1 MQDKRYIFCGN
12 ASAQGISEDPARDLR
27 LRLSGKEGKGNITL
41 RIEDV
46 HRKMFQ
52 PVPALFND
60 LLEVATYVYSADQII
75 RRGADDVDTFGD
87 GWRRDLHFVVPV
99 RNPDFWNSPQVRD
112 VLCSTL
118 GFLSDD
124 QYQFD
129 FVKLDQEHPFQE
141 YLGFDDTQQV
151 YRKPEQVVM
160 FSGGLDSLAGAID
173 EVVNQK
179 RRVILVTHKATSKLN
194 KRHRTLEQMLAEKA
208 GENAPPRISV
218 RVHKI
223 KELNHEYT
231 QRSRSFLYVSIGATI
246 AQMLGLRSVRF
257 YENGVISLNLP
268 VCAQVVGGRA
278 TRTTHPRVMRGFQD
292 IVSLVAGEPFTIENP
307 YIWKTKA
314 DVVKVITDAGCHD
327 LIKHSMTCTHT
338 WEMTNQHTHCGGCSQ
353 CIDRRFA
360 VLAAKADQHDPTEHY
375 KFDVFT
381 QSRDAQDQK
390 KNVDKIMAAAY
401 LERANQVNGLTDVA
415 QFVSSYPDVG
425 RVFKYLNYNSAGQA
439 AQRVFDLYKRH
450 ANEVMGAL
458 DELLSRHSKEIR
470 ERTLPGDCLLQTAY
484 QANSVISMPAVVSA
498 EKLPDNIFRKRGGV
512 WEARFQG
519 RGRHTILIQGVDK
532 GAEYINLLLAF
543 PDRETSVFE
552 IVCGSE
558 IGAVESAANT
568 GLDHDDIE
576 EGYQVSNGV
585 PLGDAG
591 VVADRKAIQQYRGR
605 YNDLISEKADAEADG
620 DHERLEEIQ
629 IEMAQLVAA
638 VTGAQ
643 GKGGKLRRVADRRK
657 NVRDAFRNA
666 VDRAIKQ
673 IEKYDKP
680 LAEHLKA
687 SIKHGNEVV
696 YRPEMSITWDV
707 RPIANT

>member
-1 MQDKRYIFCGN
+1 MQNKRYILCGN
-12 ASAQGISEDPARDLR
+12 ASAKGISEDPTHDLR

-52 PVPALFND
+52 PVPMLFND
-60 LLEVATYVYSADQII
+60 LLEIATYVYSADQVI

-99 RNPDFWNSPQVRD
+99 RDPDFWNSSQVREA
-112 VLCSTL
+112 LCSTL

-129 FVKLDQEHPFQE
+129 FVKLDQDHPFQG
-141 YLGFDDTQQV
+141 YLGFDDTQQM

-179 RRVILVTHKATSKLN
+179 RRVLLVTHKATSKLN
-194 KRHRTLEQMLAEKA
+194 KRYQTLEQMLAEKA
-208 GENAPPRISV
+208 DGNAPPRISV
-218 RVHKI
+218 RVHKT

-246 AQMLGLRSVRF
+246 ARMLGLSSVRF

-278 TRTTHPRVMRGFQD
+278 TRTTHPRVMKGFQD
-292 IVSLVAGEPFTIENP
+292 IISLVAGEPFTVENP

-360 VLAAKADQHDPTEHY
+360 VLAANADQHDSVEHY

-381 QSRDAQDQK
+381 QSRDPEDKK
-390 KNVDKIMAAAY
+390 KNVEKIMAAAY
-401 LERANQVNGLTDVA
+401 LERANQVKNLADVT

-425 RVFKYLNYNSAGQA
+425 RVFKFLGGDAGQA

-458 DELLSRHSKEIR
+458 DVLLSRHSKGIR
-470 ERTLPGDCLLQTAY
+470 ERTLPGDCLLRTAY
-484 QANSVISMPAVVSA
+484 ESGSTISMSSVVSV
-498 EKLPDNIFRKRGGV
+498 EKQPENFFRKRGAV
-512 WEARFQG
+512 WETRFQG
-519 RGRHTILIQGVDK
+519 RNTIHLLNVDK

-543 PDRETSVFE
+543 PDQETSVYE
-552 IVCGSE
+552 IVCGHAL
-558 IGAVESAANT
+558 GFDGAANY
-568 GLDHDDIE
+568 GLEHDDIA
-576 EGYQVSNGV
+576 EGFQVTTGA

-591 VVADRKAIQQYRGR
+591 VAVDRKALTQYKAQFQT
-605 YNDLISEKADAEADG
+605 LATEKAEAEEDG
-620 DHERLEEIQ
+620 DHQRVQEIED
-629 IEMAQLVAA
+629 EMAQIADEI
-638 VTGAQ
+638 TGGT
-643 GKGGKLRRVADRRK
+643 GKSGKLRKAGDKRK

-666 VDRAIKQ
+666 VNRAIKQ

-680 LAEHLKA
+680 LANHLKA
-687 SIKHGNEVV
+687 SITHSNEVV
-696 YRPEMSITWDV
+696 YRPGVPITWDV
-707 RPIANT
+707 RPIVNA

>member
-1 MQDKRYIFCGN
+1 MQNKRYVLCGN
-12 ASAQGISEDPARDLR
+12 ASAKGISEDPTHDLR

-52 PVPALFND
+52 PVPVLFND
-60 LLEVATYVYSADQII
+60 LLEIATYVYSADQVI

-99 RNPDFWNSPQVRD
+99 RDPDFWNSSRVRE

-124 QYQFD
+124 EYQFD
-129 FVKLDQEHPFQE
+129 FVKLDQDHPFQD
-141 YLGFDDTQQV
+141 YLGFDDTQQM

-179 RRVILVTHKATSKLN
+179 RRVLLVTHKATSKLN
-194 KRHRTLEQMLAEKA
+194 KRYQTLEQLLAEKA
-208 GENAPPRISV
+208 DGNAPPRISV
-218 RVHKI
+218 RVHKT

-246 AQMLGLRSVRF
+246 AKMLGLNSVRF

-278 TRTTHPRVMRGFQD
+278 TRTTHPRVMKGFQD
-292 IVSLVAGEPFTIENP
+292 IISLVAGESFTVENP

-314 DVVKVITDAGCHD
+314 DVVKVITDAGCQD

-360 VLAAKADQHDPTEHY
+360 VLAANADQHDPAEQY

-381 QSRDAQDQK
+381 QSRNAEDKK
-390 KNVDKIMAAAY
+390 KNVEKIMAAAY
-401 LERANQVNGLTDVA
+401 LERANQVKNLTDLT

-425 RVFKYLNYNSAGQA
+425 RVFKFLNGDTGQA

-450 ANEVMGAL
+450 ADEVMGAL
-458 DELLSRHSKEIR
+458 DELLKRHSKEIR
-470 ERTLPGDCLLQTAY
+470 ERTLPGDCLLRTAY
-484 QANSVISMPAVVSA
+484 ESGSTISMSSVISV
-498 EKLPDNIFRKRGGV
+498 EKLPENFFRKRGAV
-512 WEARFQG
+512 WETRFQG
-519 RGRHTILIQGVDK
+519 RNTIHLLNVDK

-543 PDRETSVFE
+543 PDRETSVYE
-552 IVCGSE
+552 VAVGS
-558 IGAVESAANT
+558 AVNAIDLPANS
-568 GLDHDDIE
+568 GVAQEEIE
-576 EGYQVSNGV
+576 EGFQVTQGA

-591 VVADRKAIQQYRGR
+591 DVADRRALNECKQQAHELFG
-605 YNDLISEKADAEADG
+605 EMEEARERG
-620 DHERLEEIQ
+620 DHARIEEIEK
-629 IEMAQLVAA
+629 EMAALLKYIES
-638 VTGAQ
+638 
-643 GKGGKLRRVADRRK
+643 GKGLGGRQRKTGDKRK

-673 IEKYDKP
+673 VEKYDKP
-680 LAEHLKA
+680 LAQHLKD
-687 SIKHGNEVV
+687 SIKLGNEAV
-696 YRPEMSITWDV
+696 YRPGMPITWDV
-707 RPIANT
+707 RPIVNS

>member
-1 MQDKRYIFCGN
+1 MQSKRYILCGN
-12 ASAQGISEDPARDLR
+12 VSAQGISEDPSRDLR
-27 LRLSGKEGKGNITL
+27 LRLSGKTGHGNITL

-46 HRKMFQ
+46 HSKMFRS
-52 PVPALFND
+52 VPPKFHD
-60 LLEVATYVYSADQII
+60 LLEIAAYVYSADQVIK
-75 RRGADDVDTFGD
+75 RGADDVDSFGD

-99 RNPDFWNSPQVRD
+99 RNPDFWSSPEVQD
-112 VLCSTL
+112 TLCSTL

-129 FVKLDQEHPFQE
+129 FVQLEQDHQFQE
-141 YLGFDDTQQV
+141 YLEFNDTQQM
-151 YRKPEQVVM
+151 YGMPEQVVM

-179 RRVILVTHKATSKLN
+179 RRVVLVTHKSTSKLN
-194 KRHRTLEQMLAEKA
+194 KRHKTLEDMLAEKA
-208 GENAPPRISV
+208 GDNVPHRITV
-218 RVHKI
+218 RVHKT

-231 QRSRSFLYVSIGATI
+231 QRSRSFLYMSIGATI
-246 AQMLGLRSVRF
+246 AKMLRLNSVRF

-278 TRTTHPRVMRGFQD
+278 TRTTHPKVMKGFQE
-292 IVSLVAGEPFTIENP
+292 IITLVAGEPFTIENP

-314 DVVKVITDAGCHD
+314 DVVKVITNSGCED

-338 WEMTNQHTHCGGCSQ
+338 WEMSNEHTHCGGCSQ

-360 VLAAKADQHDPTEHY
+360 VLAADADQHDPVAHY

-381 QSRDAQDQK
+381 QSRDK
-390 KNVDKIMAAAY
+390 GEDKIMAAAY
-401 LERANQVNGLTDVA
+401 LERANQVKNLTDVS

-450 ANEVMGAL
+450 AKEVMGAV
-458 DELLSRHSKEIR
+458 DELLSRHRTAIR
-470 ERTLPGDCLLQTAY
+470 ERTLPGDCLLQTVY

-498 EKLPDNIFRKRGGV
+498 EKQPENFFRKRGAV
-512 WEARFQG
+512 WETRFQG
-519 RGRHTILIQGVDK
+519 RNTICLLNVDR

-543 PDRETSVFE
+543 PDRETSVYE
-552 IVCGSE
+552 IACG
-558 IGAVESAANT
+558 SAANAIDLPANT
-568 GLDHDDIE
+568 GVAPEEIE
-576 EGYQVSNGV
+576 DGYQIVTGA
-585 PLGDAG
+585 PLTDAG
-591 VVADRKAIQQYRGR
+591 DVADRQALREWQQRAHELLGEI
-605 YNDLISEKADAEADG
+605 DEARDSG
-620 DHERLEEIQ
+620 DHVRVEEIHV
-629 IEMAQLVAA
+629 EMAFLTKALE
-638 VTGAQ
+638 G
-643 GKGGKLRRVADRRK
+643 GKGLGGRQRRAGDKRK

-687 SIKHGNEVV
+687 SIKHGNDVG
-696 YRPEMSITWDV
+696 YRPGMSITWEV
-707 RPIANT
+707 RPIVNV

>member
-1 MQDKRYIFCGN
+1 MQSKRYVLCGN
-12 ASAQGISEDPARDLR
+12 VSAKGISEDPSRDLR
-27 LRLSGKEGKGNITL
+27 LRLSGKTGHGNITL

-46 HRKMFQ
+46 HSKMFRS
-52 PVPALFND
+52 VPPKFHD
-60 LLEVATYVYSADQII
+60 LLEIATYVYSADQVIK
-75 RRGADDVDTFGD
+75 RGADDVDSFGD

-99 RNPDFWNSPQVRD
+99 RNPDFWNSPEVQD
-112 VLCSTL
+112 TLCSTL

-129 FVKLDQEHPFQE
+129 FVQLEQDHQFQE
-141 YLGFDDTQQV
+141 YLEFNDTQQM
-151 YRKPEQVVM
+151 YGMPEQVVM

-179 RRVILVTHKATSKLN
+179 RRVVLVTHKSTSKLN
-194 KRHRTLEQMLAEKA
+194 KRHKTLEDMLAEKA
-208 GENAPPRISV
+208 GDNVPHRITV
-218 RVHKI
+218 RVHKT

-231 QRSRSFLYVSIGATI
+231 QRSRSFLYMSIGATI
-246 AQMLGLRSVRF
+246 AKMLRLNSVRF

-278 TRTTHPRVMRGFQD
+278 TRTTHPKVMKGFQE
-292 IVSLVAGEPFTIENP
+292 IITLVAGEPFTIENP

-314 DVVKVITDAGCHD
+314 DVVKVITNSGCED

-338 WEMTNQHTHCGGCSQ
+338 WEMSNEHTHCGGCSQ

-360 VLAAKADQHDPTEHY
+360 VLAADADQHDPVAHY

-381 QSRDAQDQK
+381 QSRDK
-390 KNVDKIMAAAY
+390 GEDKIMAAAY
-401 LERANQVNGLTDVA
+401 LERANQVKNLTDVS

-450 ANEVMGAL
+450 AKEVMGAV
-458 DELLSRHSKEIR
+458 DELLSRHRTAIR
-470 ERTLPGDCLLQTAY
+470 ERTLPGDCLLQTVY
-484 QANSVISMPAVVSA
+484 QANSVISMPAVISA
-498 EKLPDNIFRKRGGV
+498 EKQPENFFRKRGAV
-512 WEARFQG
+512 WETRFQG
-519 RGRHTILIQGVDK
+519 RNTICLLNVDR

-543 PDRETSVFE
+543 PDREASVYE
-552 IVCGSE
+552 IACG
-558 IGAVESAANT
+558 SAANAIDLPANT
-568 GLDHDDIE
+568 GVAPEEIE
-576 EGYQVSNGV
+576 DGYQIVTGA
-585 PLGDAG
+585 PLTDAG
-591 VVADRKAIQQYRGR
+591 DVADRQALREWQQRAHELLGEI
-605 YNDLISEKADAEADG
+605 DEARDSG
-620 DHERLEEIQ
+620 DHVRVEEIHV
-629 IEMAQLVAA
+629 EMAFLTKALE
-638 VTGAQ
+638 G
-643 GKGGKLRRVADRRK
+643 GKGLGGRQRRAGDKRK

-696 YRPEMSITWDV
+696 YRPEMSITWEV
-707 RPIANT
+707 RPIVNV

>member
-1 MQDKRYIFCGN
+1 MQDKRYVLCGN
-12 ASAQGISEDPARDLR
+12 ASAKGISEDPSRDLR
-27 LRLSGKEGKGNITL
+27 LRLSGKTGQGNITL

-46 HRKMFQ
+46 HRKMFRS
-52 PVPALFND
+52 VPPLFHD
-60 LLEVATYVYSADQII
+60 LLELATYVYSADQVI
-75 RRGADDVDTFGD
+75 RRGADDVDSFGD

-99 RNPDFWNSPQVRD
+99 RNPDFWNGEQVQE

-124 QYQFD
+124 QYRFD
-129 FVKLDQEHPFQE
+129 FVKLDQDHQFQD
-141 YLGFDDTQQV
+141 YLEFNDTQQI
-151 YRKPEQVVM
+151 YGMPEQVVM

-179 RRVILVTHKATSKLN
+179 RRVLLVTHKSTSKLN
-194 KRHRTLEQMLAEKA
+194 KRHRTLEDMLAEKA
-208 GENAPPRISV
+208 GDNVPHRITV
-218 RVHKI
+218 RVHKT

-246 AQMLGLRSVRF
+246 ARMLSLKSVRF

-278 TRTTHPRVMRGFQD
+278 TRTTHPRVMKGFQD
-292 IVSLVAGEPFTIENP
+292 LLSLVAGEPFTVENL

-360 VLAAKADQHDPTEHY
+360 VLAAKADQHDPAEHY

-401 LERANQVNGLTDVA
+401 LERANQVKGLTDVA
-415 QFVSSYPDVG
+415 QFVTSYPDVG
-425 RVFKYLNYNSAGQA
+425 RVFKYLNYDKAGQA

-458 DELLSRHSKEIR
+458 DDLLSRYSKEIR
-470 ERTLPGDCLLQTAY
+470 ERTLPGDCLLRTAY
-484 QANSVISMPAVVSA
+484 ESGSVVSMPAAVSA
-498 EKLPDNIFRKRGGV
+498 EKQPENFFRKRGGV
-512 WEARFQG
+512 WEARFN
-519 RGRHTILIQGVDK
+519 RGNTIHIINVDK
-532 GAEYINLLLAF
+532 GSEYINLLLAH
-543 PDRETSVFE
+543 PGREASVYE
-552 IVCGSE
+552 VVCGYALGVADTVS
-558 IGAVESAANT
+558 S
-568 GLDHDDIE
+568 GLEHDDID
-576 EGYQVSNGV
+576 EGFQVTTGA

-591 VVADRKAIQQYRGR
+591 VVVDRKAIEQYRAK
-605 YNDLISEKADAEADG
+605 YQSLVTEKAEAEEDG
-620 DHERLEEIQ
+620 DHERVEEIDV
-629 IEMAQLVAA
+629 EMAQIADA
-638 VTGAQ
+638 ITGGTA
-643 GKGGKLRRVADRRK
+643 KGGKLRKAGDKRK
-657 NVRDAFRNA
+657 NVRDAFRNS
-666 VDRAIKQ
+666 VNRAITA
-673 IEKYDKP
+673 IGKYDKP

-696 YRPEMSITWDV
+696 YRPETPITWDV
-707 RPIANT
+707 RPIVNG

>member
-1 MQDKRYIFCGN
+1 MQDKRYILCGN
-12 ASAQGISEDPARDLR
+12 VSAKGISEDPARDLR
-27 LRLSGKEGKGNITL
+27 LRLSGKAGHGNITL

-46 HRKMFQ
+46 HTKMFRG
-52 PVPALFND
+52 VPPLFHD
-60 LLEVATYVYSADQII
+60 LLEIATYVYSADQVV

-99 RNPDFWNSPQVRD
+99 RNPDFWNSRD
-112 VLCSTL
+112 VQEALCSTL

-129 FVKLDQEHPFQE
+129 FVRLDQDHQFQE
-141 YLGFDDTQQV
+141 YLEFNDTQQM
-151 YRKPEQVVM
+151 YGMPEQVVM

-173 EVVNQK
+173 EVVNQR
-179 RRVILVTHKATSKLN
+179 RRVVLVTHKSTSKLN
-194 KRHRTLEQMLAEKA
+194 KRHRVLEEMLAAKS
-208 GENAPPRISV
+208 GDNVPHRITV
-218 RVHKI
+218 RVHKT
-223 KELNHEYT
+223 KGLNREYT

-246 AQMLGLRSVRF
+246 ARMLGLKNVRF

-278 TRTTHPRVMRGFQD
+278 TRTTHPRVMKGFQD
-292 IVSLVAGEPFTIENP
+292 IITLVAGEPFTVENP

-338 WEMTNQHTHCGGCSQ
+338 WEMSNQHTHCGGCSQ

-360 VLAAKADQHDPTEHY
+360 VFAAKADQHDPVEHY
-375 KFDVFT
+375 KVDVFT
-381 QSRDAQDQK
+381 QSRK
-390 KNVDKIMAAAY
+390 KDEDKIMAAAY
-401 LERANQVNGLTDVA
+401 LERANQVKNLTGVA
-415 QFVSSYPDVG
+415 DFISSYPDVC
-425 RVFKYLNYNSAGQA
+425 RVFKYLNTSAGQA

-450 ANEVMGAL
+450 AEEVMGAL
-458 DELLSRHSKEIR
+458 DDLLSRHSKEIR
-470 ERTLPGDCLLQTAY
+470 ERTLPGDCLLRTAY
-484 QANSVISMPAVVSA
+484 ESASVNSVPAVVSV
-498 EKLPDNIFRKRGGV
+498 EKQPENFFRKRGAV
-512 WEARFQG
+512 WEVRFQG
-519 RGRHTILIQGVDK
+519 RNTICLLNVDK

-543 PDRETSVFE
+543 PDRETSVYE
-552 IVCGSE
+552 IACGSA
-558 IGAVESAANT
+558 INAIDMPANVGVT
-568 GLDHDDIE
+568 PEDIE
-576 EGYQVSNGV
+576 EGFQVTQGV

-591 VVADRKAIQQYRGR
+591 DVADRRA
-605 YNDLISEKADAEADG
+605 LSECKQRAQELFGELEEAREVG
-620 DHERLEEIQ
+620 DHARIEEIET
-629 IEMAQLVAA
+629 EMAALVKFIES
-638 VTGAQ
+638 
-643 GKGGKLRRVADRRK
+643 GKGFGGRQRRAGDKRK

-696 YRPEMSITWDV
+696 YRPGIPITWEV
-707 RPIANT
+707 RPIVNT